1 MRLLIVALIACG
13 GVQPQPVKGLAE
25 PQPARL
31 CIRKVMCCWPS
42 PAFGIVCELY
52 CDPSPP

>member
-42 PAFGIVCELY
+42 PAFGIVCELC